1 LNVHVLTK
9 VLVVFAAIL
18 SVALSALVIAYA
30 VNTDRI
36 ATDYSN
42 AVRLRLATDEK
53 ASSQLA
59 EANTKQTRLNASVL
73 QLNAQLAEQQAR
85 ISGLESERTTIL
97 ADKAKAI
104 AEKDQVAN
112 SINDLRE
119 TAKTQATVIQ
129 VQHDE
134 VSTLRNNELKY
145 RTTQAELDDRI
156 NDLESQREVLEQ
168 NYRALQE
175 QIAEAK
181 RAQEQ
186 LLSGNKAGTDQ
197 PFVSTGPLIN
207 GRIEAVQVDP
217 STKRTTAKINVG
229 TNDRVAKNM
238 QFSVVRGNQFLGN
251 LVITEPDLKWSVGV
265 VNTLGKPVEVR
276 EGDLVV
282 SRLQ

>member
-36 ATDYSN
+36 ASDYGN
-42 AVRLRLATDEK
+42 MQRAKLASD
-53 ASSQLA
+53 ASLASQLA
-59 EANTKQTRLNASVL
+59 EANTIQAR
-73 QLNAQLAEQQAR
+73 LNAQLLQANAEKAQQQAR
-85 ISGLESERTTIL
+85 ITSLEGERATVL
-97 ADKAKAI
+97 ADKAKAVAQAQETLNKI
-104 AEKDQVAN
+104 A
-112 SINDLRE
+112 DLSE
-119 TAKTQATVIQ
+119 TSKTQAKIIDSY
-129 VQHDE
+129 HEE
-134 VSTLRNNELKY
+134 VSTLRTSENKT
-145 RTTQAELDDRI
+145 RVTMAELDDRI

-186 LLSGNKAGTDQ
+186 LLSGNKAGSDQ
-197 PFVSTGPLIN
+197 PFVSTGPIIN
-207 GRIEAVQVDP
+207 GRIEAVQIDP
-217 STKRTTAKINVG
+217 SNKKTIAKINVG

-238 QFSVVRGNQFLGN
+238 QFAVVRGDQFLGN
-251 LVITEPDLKWSVGV
+251 LVVTDPDLKWSVGI

>member
-1 LNVHVLTK
+1 VHVLTK

-36 ATDYSN
+36 AADYSN
-42 AVRLRLATDEK
+42 AVRQRLVTDEK
-53 ASSQLA
+53 AASQLA
-59 EANTKQTRLNASVL
+59 EWNTIKMRLEADKL
-73 QLNAQLAEQQAR
+73 QLNAQVAEQQAK
-85 ISGLESERTTIL
+85 IASLESERTTIM

-104 AEKDQVAN
+104 AEKDQVSN

-119 TAKTQATVIQ
+119 TAKTQAAIIQ
-129 VQHDE
+129 SQHDE
-134 VSTLRNNELKY
+134 VSSLRTNELRY

-217 STKRTTAKINVG
+217 STKKTTAKINVG

-238 QFSVVRGNQFLGN
+238 QFSVIRGDRFLGN

-265 VNTLGKPVEVR
+265 INTLGQPVEIR
-276 EGDLVV
+276 EGDLVL